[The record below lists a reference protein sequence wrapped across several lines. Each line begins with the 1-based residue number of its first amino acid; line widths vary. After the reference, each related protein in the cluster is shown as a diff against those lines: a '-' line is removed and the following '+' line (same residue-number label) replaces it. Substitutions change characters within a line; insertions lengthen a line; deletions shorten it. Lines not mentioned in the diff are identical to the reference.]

1 MWRPLKEIKKSSN
14 GFLIFQVGIVL
25 ALMVLIITL
34 SLSQTSVLRRH
45 IVHAHA
51 QKMSILFRY
60 LQQKACAM
68 QKEQTLIFDERSVR
82 YYTDTAEYFLPQGV
96 RFGFSYNAYGP
107 PSSPKQI
114 ISKAITFKNNTV
126 TFSPDGSI
134 TPGTIYMTD
143 AQKKM
148 TYALTVPISSIS
160 LLRLYRLESSWVC
173 LS

>member
-60 LQQKACAM
+60 LQQKACAT
-68 QKEQTLIFDERSVR
+68 QKEQKLVFDERTRR
-82 YYTDTAEYFLPQGV
+82 YYTDVAEYHVPQGV
-96 RFGFSYNAYGP
+96 LFGFSPNAYGP

-126 TFSPDGSI
+126 HFSPDGSM
-134 TPGTIYMTD
+134 TPGTIYMAD
-143 AQKKM
+143 AEKKI

-160 LLRLYRLESSWVC
+160 LLRLYRLESSWIC
-173 LS
+173 LT